1 MKRHRQYQPNKLD
14 RSDTAP
20 LIWERISPPTIQR
33 QIYFVSYAHNRWY
46 RRGPIER
53 QRWCRQNYLLLNPD
67 KTELLVF
74 GSRQKL
80 AQLGDVKFS
89 LLGKELL
96 PVPSGKDL
104 GVILDNNLT
113 YDDHITKNV
122 SLRFSRLAQINRV
135 KHAFNKKILINIIYT
150 LVFSK
155 LLYCSNV
162 WAYTSQER
170 I

>member
-1 MKRHRQYQPNKLD
+1 M
-14 RSDTAP
+14 A
-20 LIWERISPPTIQR
+20 E
-33 QIYFVSYAHNRWY
+33 
-46 RRGPIER
+46 
-53 QRWCRQNYLLLNPD
+53 
-67 KTELLVF
+67 
-74 GSRQKL
+74 
-80 AQLGDVKFS
+80 LGDFKFS

-96 PVPSGKDL
+96 QVPSGKDL

-122 SLRFSRLAQINRV
+122 SSCFSRLAQILLNRV

-162 WAYTSQER
+162 WAYTS
-170 I
+170 IGKFIT